1 MTEIG
6 VANNHGTGGL
16 YLPIQI
22 LTVEQNLPLSLR
34 PGEIKQSAAQK
45 NVQEVQDLV
54 KLSKLLHKKCSGS
67 PTDSIRKTSRHSDS
81 SCQTV
86 LKIPKIHAGQLG
98 LFLAFYSPLI
108 TAAHTFLSGVARRVL
123 KLGLHRIQEHLRRLL
138 DLDVRLL
145 KASNVRNRVKITT
158 QVLTCSASWILM
170 YAC

>member
-1 MTEIG
+1 M
-6 VANNHGTGGL
+6 ANNHGTGGL

-34 PGEIKQSAAQK
+34 LGEIKQFATQK

-54 KLSKLLHKKCSGS
+54 KSSKLLHKKCSGS
-67 PTDSIRKTSRHSDS
+67 PTDSIRKASRHSDS
-81 SCQTV
+81 PCQTV

-98 LFLAFYSPLI
+98 LFFSPLI

-123 KLGLHRIQEHLRRLL
+123 KLGLHHVQEHLRRLL

-145 KASNVRNRVKITT
+145 KA
-158 QVLTCSASWILM
+158 IL
-170 YAC
+170 

>member
-34 PGEIKQSAAQK
+34 LGEIKQFATQK

-81 SCQTV
+81 PCQSV

-98 LFLAFYSPLI
+98 LFFGFLFTPDHRCPYFPLWGG
-108 TAAHTFLSGVARRVL
+108 A
-123 KLGLHRIQEHLRRLL
+123 
-138 DLDVRLL
+138 
-145 KASNVRNRVKITT
+145 
-158 QVLTCSASWILM
+158 
-170 YAC
+170 